1 MEDSSD
7 SFIKMNPNVSRETIE
22 QLKIYRQLI
31 IDEKSNLVS
40 KKDKEALWIRHF
52 HDSVRIVD
60 FISLENSQIID
71 IGTGAGLPGIPISL
85 CLKNTKNQIYL
96 CESKEK
102 KVHFLLKCKEKLK
115 LNNIEVIHDRV
126 ENIKNKKFDYVIG
139 RAVTQLNSFFSMSYN
154 IKKENTIFLLH
165 KGIHIDKEIDDA
177 TKYWGFEYH
186 LHENDIEKGSFIIE
200 IKNLIKSIS

>member
-22 QLKIYRQLI
+22 KLKIYRQLI

-40 KKDKEALWIRHF
+40 KRDIDVLWIRHF
-52 HDSVRIVD
+52 HDSLRIID
-60 FISLENSQIID
+60 HISLKNSQIID
-71 IGTGAGLPGIPISL
+71 VGTGAGLPGIPVSL
-85 CLKNTKNQIYL
+85 CLKNSNNQIYL
-96 CESKEK
+96 CESKQK
-102 KVHFLLKCKEKLK
+102 KIDFLLKCKEKLK
-115 LNNIEVIHDRV
+115 LTNVEVIPGRV

-165 KGIHIDKEIDDA
+165 KGIHIDKEIADA
-177 TKYWGFEYH
+177 TKYWDFEHH
-186 LHENDIEKGSFIIE
+186 LYENKKKKGSFIIE

>member
-1 MEDSSD
+1 MEDNSD

-22 QLKIYRQLI
+22 QLQIYRQLI

-40 KKDKEALWIRHF
+40 SRDKEALWIRHF
-52 HDSVRIVD
+52 HDSLRILD
-60 FISLENSQIID
+60 HISLKKSQILD

-85 CLKNTKNQIYL
+85 CLKNSNNQIYL
-96 CESKEK
+96 CESKQK
-102 KVHFLLKCKEKLK
+102 KIDFLIKCKEKLK
-115 LNNIEVIHDRV
+115 LTNVEVIPDRV
-126 ENIKNKKFDYVIG
+126 ENIKNMKFDYVIG

-177 TKYWGFEYH
+177 TKYWGFEHH

>member
-40 KKDKEALWIRHF
+40 KRDKEALWIRHF
-52 HDSVRIVD
+52 HDSLRIIKH
-60 FISLENSQIID
+60 ISLKNSQIID

-85 CLKNTKNQIYL
+85 CLKDSENQIYL
-96 CESKEK
+96 CESKLK
-102 KVHFLLKCKEKLK
+102 KIDFLLKCKEKLK
-115 LNNIEVIHDRV
+115 LTNVEVIPSRV

-154 IKKENTIFLLH
+154 IKKEKTIFLLH

-177 TKYWGFEYH
+177 TKCWDFEHY

-200 IKNLIKSIS
+200 VKNLIKSIS

>member
-40 KKDKEALWIRHF
+40 KRDKEVLWIRHF
-52 HDSVRIVD
+52 HDSLRILD
-60 FISLENSQIID
+60 HISLKNRQIID
-71 IGTGAGLPGIPISL
+71 VGTGAGLPGIPISL
-85 CLKNTKNQIYL
+85 CLKNSDNQIYL
-96 CESKEK
+96 CESKQK
-102 KVHFLLKCKEKLK
+102 KIDFLLKCREKLN
-115 LNNIEVIHDRV
+115 LNNVEVIPNRV
-126 ENIKNKKFDYVIG
+126 ENIRNKKFDYVIG
-139 RAVTQLNSFFSMSYN
+139 RAVAQLNSFFSMSYS

-177 TKYWGFEYH
+177 TKYWDFKYY
-186 LHENDIEKGSFIIE
+186 LHENKIEKGSFIVE
-200 IKNLIKSIS
+200 IKNLIKSYS

>member
-1 MEDSSD
+1 MDDSSD

-40 KKDKEALWIRHF
+40 NRDKEALWIRHF
-52 HDSVRIVD
+52 HDSLRILD
-60 FISLENSQIID
+60 HISLKKSQIID

-85 CLKNTKNQIYL
+85 CLKDSENQIYL
-96 CESKEK
+96 CESKLK
-102 KVHFLLKCKEKLK
+102 KIDFLLKCKEKLK
-115 LNNIEVIHDRV
+115 LTNVEVIPSRV

-177 TKYWGFEYH
+177 TKYWGFEHH
-186 LHENDIEKGSFIIE
+186 LHKNDIEKGSFIIE

>member
-40 KKDKEALWIRHF
+40 SRDKEVLWIRHF
-52 HDSVRIVD
+52 HDSIRILD
-60 FISLENSQIID
+60 HISLKNSQIID
-71 IGTGAGLPGIPISL
+71 VGTGAGLPGIPIAL
-85 CLKNTKNQIYL
+85 CLKDNGNQIYL
-96 CESKEK
+96 CESKQK
-102 KVHFLLKCKEKLK
+102 KIDFLLKCKEKLK
-115 LNNIEVIHDRV
+115 LKNIEVIPDRV
-126 ENIKNKKFDYVIG
+126 ENIKNKQFDYVIG

-154 IKKENTIFLLH
+154 VKKENTIFLLH

-177 TKYWGFEYH
+177 TKYWNFEHY
-186 LHENDIEKGSFIIE
+186 LHENDMEKGSFIIE
-200 IKNLIKSIS
+200 VKNLIKSIS

>member
-22 QLKIYRQLI
+22 QFKIYRQLI
-31 IDEKSNLVS
+31 INEKSNLVS
-40 KKDKEALWIRHF
+40 NRDKEALWIRHF

-60 FISLENSQIID
+60 FISSENSQIID
-71 IGTGAGLPGIPISL
+71 IGAGAGLPGIPIAL
-85 CLKNTKNQIYL
+85 CLKTSGNQIYL
-96 CESKEK
+96 CESKQK
-102 KVHFLLKCKEKLK
+102 KIDFLLKCKKNLELT
-115 LNNIEVIHDRV
+115 NVEVIHDRV
-126 ENIKNKKFDYVIG
+126 ENIKNKKFDYVVG

-154 IKKENTIFLLH
+154 VIKKNTIFLLH

>member
-40 KKDKEALWIRHF
+40 NRDKEALWIRHF
-52 HDSVRIVD
+52 HDSIRIIEH
-60 FISLENSQIID
+60 ISLKNRKIID

-85 CLKNTKNQIYL
+85 CLKNSNNQIYL
-96 CESKEK
+96 CESKQK
-102 KVHFLLKCKEKLK
+102 KIDFLLKCKEKLK
-115 LNNIEVIHDRV
+115 LTNIEVIPDRV
-126 ENIKNKKFDYVIG
+126 ENIKKKKFDYVIG

-165 KGIHIDKEIDDA
+165 KGIHIVKEIDDA
-177 TKYWGFEYH
+177 TKYWDFAH
-186 LHENDIEKGSFIIE
+186 CLHESEIEKGSFIIE
-200 IKNLIKSIS
+200 IKNLIKSVS

>member
-40 KKDKEALWIRHF
+40 NRDKEALWIRHF
-52 HDSVRIVD
+52 HDSLRIIKH
-60 FISLENSQIID
+60 ISLKNSQIID

-85 CLKNTKNQIYL
+85 CLKDSENQIYL
-96 CESKEK
+96 CESKLK
-102 KVHFLLKCKEKLK
+102 KIDFLLKCKEKLK
-115 LNNIEVIHDRV
+115 LTNVEVIPSRV

-154 IKKENTIFLLH
+154 IKKEKTIFLLH
-165 KGIHIDKEIDDA
+165 KGIHIDKEIDEA
-177 TKYWGFEYH
+177 TKYWDFAHH
-186 LHENDIEKGSFIIE
+186 LHENNIEKGSFIIE

>member
-22 QLKIYRQLI
+22 QLEIYRQLI

-40 KKDKEALWIRHF
+40 NKDKEALWIRHF
-52 HDSVRIVD
+52 HDSLRIIEH
-60 FISLENSQIID
+60 ISLKNSQIID

-85 CLKNTKNQIYL
+85 CLKDSENQIYL
-96 CESKEK
+96 CESKLK
-102 KVHFLLKCKEKLK
+102 KIDFLLKCKEKLK
-115 LNNIEVIHDRV
+115 LTNVKVIPSRV

-154 IKKENTIFLLH
+154 IKKEKTIFLLH
-165 KGIHIDKEIDDA
+165 KGIHIDKEIAEA
-177 TKYWGFEYH
+177 TKYWNFVH
-186 LHENDIEKGSFIIE
+186 FLHENKTEKGSFIIE
-200 IKNLIKSIS
+200 IKNLIKSIG

>member
-40 KKDKEALWIRHF
+40 NRDKEALWIRHF
-52 HDSVRIVD
+52 HDSLRILD
-60 FISLENSQIID
+60 HISLKNSQIID

-85 CLKNTKNQIYL
+85 CLKNSNSQIYL
-96 CESKEK
+96 CESKQK
-102 KVHFLLKCKEKLK
+102 KIDFLLKCKEKLK
-115 LNNIEVIHDRV
+115 LTNVEVIPGRV
-126 ENIKNKKFDYVIG
+126 ENIKKKKFDYVIG

-165 KGIHIDKEIDDA
+165 KGIHIDKEIADA
-177 TKYWGFEYH
+177 TKYWDFEHH
-186 LHENDIEKGSFIIE
+186 LYENKTKKGSFIIE